1 MLSLGHTILKF
12 SKVVPEGLLVFF
24 VAYSV
29 MDNCIQF
36 WERNGIYNAIDK
48 EKTIFIEPRNKTEL
62 KKAMTDYYTKINEEN
77 SNGAIFMA
85 VLRAK
90 VSEGLDFADMYGR
103 AVIITGLP
111 FGPIKDPKIIL
122 KKKYL
127 NDNRTT
133 ENRMLSGQEWYT
145 LDAVRA
151 VNQAIGRVIRHKD
164 DYGAILLC
172 DVRFMCNQK
181 NISSWIKNE
190 LHSRQQLDTLIND
203 LGRFYEHAKQS
214 VSSIYN
220 LITILKCKNNN
231 GSVKC

>member
-1 MLSLGHTILKF
+1 
-12 SKVVPEGLLVFF
+12 
-24 VAYSV
+24 
-29 MDNCIQF
+29 
-36 WERNGIYNAIDK
+36 
-48 EKTIFIEPRNKTEL
+48 
-62 KKAMTDYYTKINEEN
+62 
-77 SNGAIFMA
+77 MA

-172 DVRFMCNQK
+172 DVRFMGNQK

-190 LHSRQQLDTLIND
+190 LHSRQQLDALIND
-203 LGRFYEHAKQS
+203 LGRFYEHAKRS
-214 VSSIYN
+214 VSS
-220 LITILKCKNNN
+220 TIISHNFEM
-231 GSVKC
+231 